1 MYLQEISLIILQV
14 LFIYFFFSN
23 PIFDKEII
31 NKIIKVKYFTST
43 DLVVLNVIIF
53 SNLLIL
59 ISVFSI
65 NSTYFFYI
73 YILLISLA
81 LSKNFIEKI
90 KINFSYKNVI
100 ILLLFFILSLDLAY
114 ELLLGWDVQWFWYLK
129 ALNFYQDQ
137 NFTNLKELPLAG
149 YPHLGPYIWGFFWKF
164 PFNNYEYLGRIV
176 YIFFYVLAIFSFSET
191 LKINNQLRSI
201 FSLIIIIATYK
212 YQLFNGISDTLIF
225 IFLLFAAKFM
235 NDLYQLEKKKNQ
247 FPIIVIL
254 LGIGNILFW
263 MKQEGIVF
271 FVILIF
277 SIVIFNKLITNK
289 NKSILIVFSLLLILL
304 RFLILEILDVPSID
318 TEYNINPE
326 DTMIFTLQNF
336 YHKTVNILF
345 FAFVFIIQSP
355 IYLIT
360 LPLMIMSIKLLKNN
374 SLNNSLLFFTFM
386 TSGFLFISFFFT
398 IEVIFNLKYA
408 LGRVMTS
415 ISGIYLLVITN
426 LFNKYISNNKKEY
439 LKLNI

>member
-235 NDLYQLEKKKNQ
+235 NDLYKLEKKKNQ
-247 FPIIVIL
+247 FSIIVIL

-263 MKQEGIVF
+263 MKQEGIIF
-271 FVILIF
+271 FIILIF
-277 SIVIFNKLITNK
+277 SIVTFNKLITNK
-289 NKSILIVFSLLLILL
+289 NKLILIVSSLSLILF
-304 RFLILEILDVPSID
+304 RFLILEILDLPSID
-318 TEYNINPE
+318 TEYNINPL
-326 DTMIFTLQNF
+326 DGLFTLENF
-336 YHKTVNILF
+336 YHQTVNILF

-374 SLNNSLLFFTFM
+374 SLNNSLLFFTFLI
-386 TSGFLFISFFFT
+386 SGFLFISYFFT
-398 IEVIFNLKYA
+398 TEVVFNLNYS
-408 LGRVMTS
+408 LGRVLIS

-426 LFNKYISNNKKEY
+426 LFNKYLSNNKKEY
-439 LKLNI
+439 LK